1 MDSAAGGAA
10 TANDITS
17 ASRSNTAFSSASAIS
32 SAVSAA
38 SSAHPASDESADA
51 SRDGEQD
58 EEAEYGAALAKY
70 HRELAEYENEIL
82 PAYLSQQEE
91 QVRNQQEQGREG
103 PLDGKRQ
110 ERGSGS
116 RATDEHLPQR
126 SKASGEVPSA
136 EDGGGDYYEATY
148 GDESVAASSVSRA
161 SSEVDPFTVAGKLEE
176 ALRTRP

>member
-17 ASRSNTAFSSASAIS
+17 ASRSNTAFSSASAVS
-32 SAVSAA
+32 SAVSVA
-38 SSAHPASDESADA
+38 SSAHPVSDESADA
-51 SRDGEQD
+51 SRDGEQH

-70 HRELAEYENEIL
+70 HRQLAEYENEIL

-103 PLDGKRQ
+103 LLDGKRQ
-110 ERGSGS
+110 ERG
-116 RATDEHLPQR
+116 TDEHLPQR

-136 EDGGGDYYEATY
+136 EDSGGDYYEATY

-176 ALRTRP
+176 ALRRGHE